1 MTNDE
6 QIQEVI
12 RLATKWTERQYTL
25 ANSNSPEDRGAQK
38 DAQARIELVDYLRS
52 VYAKNE

>member
-1 MTNDE
+1 MTNNE
-6 QIQEVI
+6 QIEEVI

-52 VYAKNE
+52 VYQKNE

>member
-1 MTNDE
+1 MTNNE

-25 ANSNSPEDRGAQK
+25 ANSNTPEDRGAQK
-38 DAQARIELVDYLRS
+38 DAQARIELVDYLKS
-52 VYAKNE
+52 VYVKDE

>member
-1 MTNDE
+1 MTNNQ
-6 QIQEVI
+6 QIDEVI

-52 VYAKNE
+52 VYQKNE